1 VEDYLSDKEQWE
13 RVKAWLRDN
22 GIWVIAGIA
31 VGAAGLAGYR
41 WYQDH
46 VDAQGNQAAT
56 KYSAAVD
63 AFGKGD
69 RTQAFVL
76 LGELERDYASS
87 PYVDQ
92 GRLMA
97 ARVYV
102 DSGDLDKAANELTTV
117 IDHSKDPDLA
127 LIARLRL
134 ARVEISGNKP
144 DAALASLNGL
154 QAGAFESRYHE
165 IMGDAYYA
173 KGDKTNA
180 LKEYLKAKM
189 GDLGGT
195 ADTQQLDLKISDLS
209 AESPPPVAQ
218 TATPPAA
225 SESPGAIHNDT
236 RKVRVGPSASGGEGH
251 DGPSTAAAK

>member
-1 VEDYLSDKEQWE
+1 VEEYLSDKEQWE

-22 GIWVIAGIA
+22 GLWIIAGVA
-31 VGAAGLAGYR
+31 VGAAVLGGWR

-46 VDAQGNQAAT
+46 VDQVGSQAST
-56 KYSAAVD
+56 KYAQAVE
-63 AFGKGD
+63 AFGRGD

-76 LGELERDYASS
+76 LGELERDYSSS

-102 DSGDLDKAANELTTV
+102 DSGDLDKAATELKAV
-117 IDHSKDPDLA
+117 IDHSKDADLA

-134 ARVEISGNKP
+134 ARVEISQNKA
-144 DAALASLNGL
+144 DAALAVLNGL

-165 IMGDAYYA
+165 IMGDAYFA
-173 KGDKTNA
+173 KGDKATA
-180 LKEYLKAKM
+180 LKEYLKAKV
-189 GDLGGT
+189 GDFGGSGDSR
-195 ADTQQLDLKISDLS
+195 ALDLKISDLS

-225 SESPGAIHNDT
+225 
-236 RKVRVGPSASGGEGH
+236 
-251 DGPSTAAAK
+251 TAAAK

>member
-1 VEDYLSDKEQWE
+1 VEEYLSDKEQWE
-13 RVKAWLRDN
+13 RVKQWLREN
-22 GIWVIAGIA
+22 GLWIIAGVA
-31 VGAAGLAGYR
+31 VGAAALGGWR

-46 VDAQGNQAAT
+46 VDAVGTQASA
-56 KYSAAVD
+56 KYAQVLD

-76 LGELERDYASS
+76 LGELERDYATS

-97 ARVYV
+97 ARIYV
-102 DSGDLDKAANELTTV
+102 DSGDLDKAVTELKAV
-117 IDHSKDPDLA
+117 IDHSKDSELA

-134 ARVEISGNKP
+134 ARVEISRNKA

-154 QAGAFESRYHE
+154 KAGAFESRYHE

-173 KGDKTNA
+173 KGDKANA

-189 GDLGGT
+189 GDFGGT
-195 ADTQQLDLKISDLS
+195 ADAQQLDLKISDLS
-209 AESPPPVAQ
+209 AENPPPVAQ
-218 TATPPAA
+218 ATTTPPPAA
-225 SESPGAIHNDT
+225 
-236 RKVRVGPSASGGEGH
+236 
-251 DGPSTAAAK
+251 AAAK